1 MNLFLEII
9 SSVFI
14 VAGVAFMI
22 ISVVGIIR
30 LPDFYIRMSA
40 ITKAGTL
47 GIGLILAGIG
57 FYFNNPLLAG
67 KVLII
72 ILFMLLTSPVSA
84 HIIARAAFKDRVPL
98 WKKTFI
104 DEYRPYLKQSNK
116 AQPSNIPQE
125 DIDDEN

>member
-1 MNLFLEII
+1 MNLFLEIV

-14 VAGVAFMI
+14 IAGVAFMI

-40 ITKAGTL
+40 ITKASTL
-47 GIGLILAGIG
+47 GIGLILIGIG
-57 FYFNNPLLAG
+57 IYFNEPLLAG

-104 DEYRPYLKQSNK
+104 DEYRPYLKQSSQ
-116 AQPSNIPQE
+116 AQESDIPQDDM
-125 DIDDEN
+125 DIER